1 MCLSCSRLS
10 FLPAG
15 DELDKRWAEH
25 RWPHSRTLQCSH
37 HRSRRGGS
45 GWWDQVRITDQQTTT
60 TNRTQNS
67 PVLSLSLPL
76 CVCCLLKKHIFWLFL
91 WFPAG
96 AVVSSKGE
104 RGKPSRDTS
113 ERREQREL
121 ETLWSL
127 SSFKWKQLHSPHP
140 PRLLSPPSLSTSP
153 LSPLFISHYSHHH
166 CTSPLS
172 MVLSAPLLLAG

>member
-1 MCLSCSRLS
+1 MGSDSNSIFNFPLLKGN
-10 FLPAG
+10 A
-15 DELDKRWAEH
+15 
-25 RWPHSRTLQCSH
+25 
-37 HRSRRGGS
+37 RGGQRVPS
-45 GWWDQVRITDQQTTT
+45 VTDASELSSLVFIVT
-60 TNRTQNS
+60 S
-67 PVLSLSLPL
+67 VCLLSLEKAYFL
-76 CVCCLLKKHIFWLFL
+76 IYL

-127 SSFKWKQLHSPHP
+127 SSFKWKQLHSPP